1 MKGQTIGL
9 EKMSAKHMSDK
20 ELPVRIYNELLK
32 ALSEK
37 KHPNK
42 NGQEIWTFT
51 KDIWMA
57 NNHMKRY
64 SISFIIREM

>member
-42 NGQEIWTFT
+42 NGQEI
-51 KDIWMA
+51 
-57 NNHMKRY
+57 
-64 SISFIIREM
+64 